1 MMDALI
7 CFQQITF
14 HLPHTSLKRMW
25 SPYHSTNFSS
35 TIAQYRWHHY
45 WAQKPVL
52 YQLCLAVSVTHN
64 HSSPAIHTVSKMFPI
79 SSSLQVLYE
88 SRRYSFCRNYGNS
101 SCDTLHHNDNTN
113 PKRSTRRLT

>member
-35 TIAQYRWHHY
+35 IIAQYIWHHY

-52 YQLCLAVSVTHN
+52 YQLCLAVLVTHN
-64 HSSPAIHTVSKMFPI
+64 HSPPAIHTVSKVYR
-79 SSSLQVLYE
+79 SY
-88 SRRYSFCRNYGNS
+88 
-101 SCDTLHHNDNTN
+101 TN
-113 PKRSTRRLT
+113 PVDTHSVEITVTVPAIHCILMIILALNDPHYD